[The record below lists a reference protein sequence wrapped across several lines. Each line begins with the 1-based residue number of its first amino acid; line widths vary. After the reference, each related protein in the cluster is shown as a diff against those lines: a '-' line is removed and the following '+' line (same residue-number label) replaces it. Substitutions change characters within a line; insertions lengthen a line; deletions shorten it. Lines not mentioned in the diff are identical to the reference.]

1 MITNEHITHGHT
13 YNQIH
18 NPRRLEHITET
29 SGFAYICVQNSVH
42 LPLQTLQ
49 EHHEE
54 TQNWLL
60 SVGQYH
66 LFSRLDV
73 AVSGACRLTSKPLST
88 TVEVTW
94 KYFSLQIVLIFK
106 VFPRKLI
113 LIAFPQP
120 FNYKHFDNFSFLTL
134 KSIRI

>member
-1 MITNEHITHGHT
+1 MDIPITRFTILGDWNTLQKRKVCLH
-13 YNQIH
+13 
-18 NPRRLEHITET
+18 L
-29 SGFAYICVQNSVH
+29 SVQNSVH

-94 KYFSLQIVLIFK
+94 KYFSL
-106 VFPRKLI
+106 
-113 LIAFPQP
+113 
-120 FNYKHFDNFSFLTL
+120 
-134 KSIRI
+134 